1 MLGNGGFI
9 VETADDI
16 EVLRASDLT
25 VLPSLPKQRKAG
37 KQGAGTAAPKPPRR
51 TRGDRDHLQHPSKN
65 PRTRLPQSYGR
76 WDGPEGAS
84 NWHSDIPEV
93 NAITGGKP
101 VRFVNGRP
109 VFKPWAVDTLTFE
122 PMELDGSK
130 ADYEQIYN
138 RLAKD
143 WKLRDVE
150 HAKQI
155 LLDLGL
161 SPHHEDST
169 TIQLLPSALHSHI
182 PHIGSASDMR
192 SGYRYP

>member
-1 MLGNGGFI
+1 LLGNGGFI

-109 VFKPWAVDTLTFE
+109 VFKPWVVDTLTFK

-130 ADYEQIYN
+130 ADFTKVYEK
-138 RLAKD
+138 LARK
-143 WKLRDVE
+143 W
-150 HAKQI
+150 
-155 LLDLGL
+155 DLPDPTAAQEELTRRGL
-161 SPHHEDST
+161 TPHHEDSI
-169 TIQLLPSALHSHI
+169 TIQLLPLDLHYHTE
-182 PHIGSASDMR
+182 HIGSASDMR
-192 SGYRYP
+192 NGYRHP

>member
-109 VFKPWAVDTLTFE
+109 VFKPWVVDTITFK

-130 ADYEQIYN
+130 ADFTKIYEELARRWNLSGPTAAQEELTRR
-138 RLAKD
+138 RLT
-143 WKLRDVE
+143 
-150 HAKQI
+150 
-155 LLDLGL
+155 
-161 SPHHEDST
+161 PHHEDSI
-169 TIQLLPSALHSHI
+169 TIQLVPFDLHNHTE
-182 PHIGSASDMR
+182 HIGSASDMR
-192 SGYRYP
+192 NGYRHP